1 MQSWILLADDDPEDR
16 EIISEALQQV
26 DDKAVLNLV
35 ENGEQVLLSLDK
47 NGTSPTLPCLII
59 LDLNM
64 PKLNGTETLRIL
76 KTEDRFKNIPVII
89 YSTSIN
95 PLEKEKCMKLGAH
108 SYLTKPVSIKESLD
122 RAKFFLEF
130 CEQHANPLPLD
141 QSF

>member
-1 MQSWILLADDDPEDR
+1 MLNQAASVINRLRSFKAPGHFLNFNSENNFSLLFTFTLVSA
-16 EIISEALQQV
+16 SKG
-26 DDKAVLNLV
+26 DKRKTAVRDIV
-35 ENGEQVLLSLDK
+35 CYS
-47 NGTSPTLPCLII
+47 
-59 LDLNM
+59 
-64 PKLNGTETLRIL
+64 
-76 KTEDRFKNIPVII
+76 II

-108 SYLTKPVSIKESLD
+108 TYLTKPVSIKESLD